1 MEGARAFDK
10 HSSKLAPG
18 KRYNEE
24 RRAKQRTR
32 LQATNI
38 LEA

>member
-24 RRAKQRTR
+24 RRAKQRIR
-32 LQATNI
+32 LQTTNI
-38 LEA
+38 PEV